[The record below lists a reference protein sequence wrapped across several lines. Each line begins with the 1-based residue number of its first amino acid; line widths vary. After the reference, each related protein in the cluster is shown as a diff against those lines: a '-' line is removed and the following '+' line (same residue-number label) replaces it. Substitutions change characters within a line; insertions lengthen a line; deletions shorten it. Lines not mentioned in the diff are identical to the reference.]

1 MIQHPWRR
9 LSEALNR
16 IQAWHRLAEAIN
28 RIQPWRRLAEAIN
41 RTQAWCRLSEALNR
55 IPAWR
60 RLSGALNLI
69 KASQPTPIQ
78 VQSSEDGTPI
88 VEPSVP
94 PAVYLASLV
103 ISLLALGLPLVTLQI
118 YDRIIP
124 NRARETLAFLI
135 VGLVAALAL
144 DLILR
149 TTRSAVLA
157 WQGMRFVRRAE
168 HEAVTRLIYAPK
180 ANVAREAVTVHVN
193 RLAALAA
200 IGEHHS
206 GQWRLTVIDLPFV
219 AIALVIMALVGG
231 LIVMVPICLFFL
243 FSVLAMRRSREFR
256 KVTEERT
263 IQDNKKYDFV
273 AEALVGIHTVKSM
286 AMEPQMQRR
295 FERLQQA
302 VAEITMG
309 SILTGHAAQTTAVL
323 YGNISQIAVV
333 TFGAARVIEGQ
344 LSVGALA
351 CCTMLSG
358 QILQPVLRVISL
370 WTEKEVLNHKREE
383 AHELL
388 SLPPAK
394 RPPARRN
401 VDGRIG
407 FDNVTFAFREP
418 GPAILLNITLA
429 VKAGEV
435 VGFKGRDDSGRSKL
449 LKLIRGEVLPTAGR
463 VTVDDVAT
471 TDAAFAAVRARVAY
485 VGSAPVIFQGTI
497 LDNLTMF
504 SPARHRIARQ
514 MAALV
519 GLEGTVNQL
528 PSGFATMLGE
538 GATNELPVS
547 IAQQITIVRALAAE
561 PRVLLFDD
569 ANVVL
574 DRRAEM
580 ALIVS
585 IAALRQRMTIIIATH
600 RPSLLA
606 ASDIIYTIADGRIA
620 EKDVPHRETL
630 PTAGVL

>member
-1 MIQHPWRR
+1 MIEH
-9 LSEALNR
+9 A
-16 IQAWHRLAEAIN
+16 
-28 RIQPWRRLAEAIN
+28 WRRLA
-41 RTQAWCRLSEALNR
+41 QALNSREAGAR
-55 IPAWR
+55 IAWR
-60 RLSGALNLI
+60 RLLQALDLMKSG
-69 KASQPTPIQ
+69 QTTPIH
-78 VQSSEDGTPI
+78 VKSSEDGSPI

-94 PAVYLASLV
+94 PPVYLASLV

-124 NRARETLAFLI
+124 NKAYETLAFLVLGLI
-135 VGLVAALAL
+135 VAFAL

-149 TTRSAVLA
+149 TARSAILT

-193 RLAALAA
+193 RLAALTA

-206 GQWRLTVIDLPFV
+206 GQWRLTIIDLPFV
-219 AIALVIMALVGG
+219 AIALVIMTMVGG

-256 KVTEERT
+256 KVTEARA
-263 IQDNKKYDFV
+263 IQDNRKYDFV

-333 TFGAARVIEGQ
+333 TFGAARVIDGQ

-370 WTEKEVLNHKREE
+370 WTEKEVLNHKRTE
-383 AHELL
+383 ARELL
-388 SLPPAK
+388 CLPPAK
-394 RPPARRN
+394 RTPARRN
-401 VDGRIG
+401 VDGRIR
-407 FDNVTFAFREP
+407 FDNVTFSLQERK
-418 GPAILLNITLA
+418 PAILSNINLSI
-429 VKAGEV
+429 KAGEV
-435 VGFKGRDDSGRSKL
+435 VGFKGRDDLGRAKL
-449 LKLIRGEVLPTAGR
+449 LELLRGEVVPSEGR
-463 VTVDDVAT
+463 VSVDDVAT
-471 TDAAFAAVRARVAY
+471 TDVGFAAVRARVAY

-504 SPARHRIARQ
+504 TPARHRIARQ

-528 PSGFATMLGE
+528 PSGFDTMLGE
-538 GATNELPVS
+538 GAANELPVS

-574 DRRAEM
+574 DRRAET

-585 IAALRQRMTIIIATH
+585 IGALRKRMTIIIATH

-606 ASDIIYTIADGRIA
+606 ASDVIYTIADGRIA
-620 EKDVPHRETL
+620 QTEIPSPEVL
-630 PTAGVL
+630 PAAGAL

>member
-1 MIQHPWRR
+1 MQTMIEQPWRRLSEALKRDKAWRR

-16 IQAWHRLAEAIN
+16 NKASG
-28 RIQPWRRLAEAIN
+28 
-41 RTQAWCRLSEALNR
+41 RLSEALNF
-55 IPAWR
+55 I
-60 RLSGALNLI
+60 S
-69 KASQPTPIQ
+69 ASQPTPIQ
-78 VQSSEDGTPI
+78 VQSFEDGTPI

-103 ISLLALGLPLVTLQI
+103 ISLLALALPLVTLQI

-135 VGLVAALAL
+135 VGLVVALAL

-149 TTRSAVLA
+149 TTRSAILT

-180 ANVAREAVTVHVN
+180 ANVAREAVTIHVN
-193 RLAALAA
+193 RLAALTA
-200 IGEHHS
+200 IGDHHA

-219 AIALVIMALVGG
+219 AIALVIMAMVGG

-243 FSVLAMRRSREFR
+243 FSVFAMRRTREFR
-256 KVTEERT
+256 KATEERT

-333 TFGAARVIEGQ
+333 TFGAARVIDGH

-370 WTEKEVLNHKREE
+370 WTEKEVLSHKRKE
-383 AHELL
+383 ARELL

-394 RPPARRN
+394 RLPVRRN
-401 VDGRIG
+401 VDGRIR
-407 FDNVTFAFREP
+407 FDNVTFSFHER
-418 GPAILLNITLA
+418 GPAILLNINLS

-435 VGFKGRDDSGRSKL
+435 VGFKGRDDLGRSKL
-449 LKLIRGEVLPTAGR
+449 LKLLRGEVLPTAGR

-471 TDAAFAAVRARVAY
+471 TDPAFAAIRGRVAY

-504 SPARHRIARQ
+504 SPARHRVARQ

-528 PSGFATMLGE
+528 PSGFDTMLGE
-538 GATNELPVS
+538 GAANELPVS

-561 PRVLLFDD
+561 PRILLFDD

-580 ALIVS
+580 ALIAS
-585 IAALRQRMTIIIATH
+585 IGALRQRMTIIIATH

-606 ASDIIYTIADGRIA
+606 ATDVIYTITDGRI
-620 EKDVPHRETL
+620 EQKEEPNHQTL
-630 PTAGVL
+630 PTAGIL